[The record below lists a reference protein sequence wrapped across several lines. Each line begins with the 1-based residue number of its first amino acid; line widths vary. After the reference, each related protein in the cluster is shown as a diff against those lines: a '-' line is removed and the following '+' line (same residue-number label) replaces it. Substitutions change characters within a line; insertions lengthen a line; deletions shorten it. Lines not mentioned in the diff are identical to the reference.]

1 MKRKLLA
8 LLMALLSILP
18 AVAGI
23 PASAGEGDKIS
34 EPGIEKS
41 IIFDDG
47 SEGDADAQPALGIV
61 HFKLES
67 TVPEDLISYIDL
79 PFGESQGSYY
89 HLTFHD
95 TMQAGLCL
103 LSETIRVSVNGIQ
116 LEPDSY
122 ALDIGEDAESNT
134 LITIGLELVSLYDDG
149 IIDIP
154 DFGIAPITVI
164 YDAYLEEGAL
174 AGEYYNSVYVEYE
187 GGVTPVDIVII
198 NTYGLVIFKHSDT
211 DRSHGLEGA
220 VFRIYQIIDGQ
231 EVDVVSSCTTDE
243 YGFIHI
249 DGLDAGTYYV
259 QEIQAPPGYTMNP
272 EPVEVILGEGLLGN
286 IVTVYFSNV
295 YSGSPF
301 TGGASSVF
309 AGLALIAAGTVS
321 IPILRRRRNTAAH
334 GK

>member
-1 MKRKLLA
+1 MKRKLPA
-8 LLMALLSILP
+8 LLLSLLL
-18 AVAGI
+18 AVSI
-23 PASAGEGDKIS
+23 PASFAESEKIS

-47 SEGDADAQPALGIV
+47 SEGDVDTQPALGII

-67 TVPEDLISYIDL
+67 TVPEGLIDYIDL
-79 PFGESQGSYY
+79 PFGESQGNHF

-95 TMQAGLCL
+95 TMDAGLCL
-103 LSETIRVSVNGIQ
+103 LSETIRVTVNDIQ
-116 LEPDSY
+116 LEPSSY
-122 ALDIGEDAESNT
+122 TLDVGEDDEGNT
-134 LITIGLELVSLYDDG
+134 LITIGLELVGLYNDG

-154 DFGIAPITVI
+154 DFGVAPIVVE
-164 YDAYLEEGAL
+164 YDAYLEDGVL
-174 AGEYYNSVYVEYE
+174 AGEYHNSVYVEYE

-231 EVDVVSSCTTDE
+231 EVDVVASCTTDE

-272 EPVEVILGEGLLGN
+272 EPVEVTLGEGLLGN

-295 YSGSPF
+295 YSGPPV
-301 TGGASSVF
+301 TGGASSAF
-309 AGLALIAAGTVS
+309 MGLALIAAGTVS
-321 IPILRRRRNTAAH
+321 ILIMRRRRNTAAH
-334 GK
+334 GE